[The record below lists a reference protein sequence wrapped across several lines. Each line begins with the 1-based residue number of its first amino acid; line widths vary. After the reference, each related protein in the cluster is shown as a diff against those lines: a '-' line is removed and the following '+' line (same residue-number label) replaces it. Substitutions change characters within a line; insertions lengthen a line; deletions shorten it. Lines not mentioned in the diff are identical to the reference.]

1 MCGHC
6 QRLGSSCSLSKP
18 SPTDRT
24 PALDEG
30 HTLNIDDLRLLHHW
44 HNASREENFAPFV
57 DHAHVDSD
65 REYDDLITKS
75 FRHPYLLHC
84 LLSLSALHMLHGSG
98 VTDGHLYQLA
108 AAHNFSGTKLVRPQ
122 VARGDPEHRDA
133 VFNFAAFASLFAM
146 AEPPLRPG
154 DAAITTPADA
164 IGALLDA
171 FKMGKGVRAVMDP
184 FLEELKAS
192 GAWKPELWRIDE
204 DDISANVEAEYPQL
218 ASLKALIL
226 EHCEDSARQP
236 CTDAVQSLFINI
248 GVFARNHKNHSSLRL
263 VMTWPTDLDPV
274 CLTMFETHDRIG
286 LVILAHY
293 AALMS
298 MRINYWF
305 FSRWPKLLLDAAT
318 SLLSKEWQGYLVW
331 PRRVISEN
339 MDGSLSTSS
348 SETLSPNSARA
359 DELQRLGDHAA

>member
-18 SPTDRT
+18 SPPDRA
-24 PALDEG
+24 PALDED

-98 VTDGHLYQLA
+98 ATDGHLYQLA

-122 VARGDPEHRDA
+122 VARRDPEHRDA

-146 AEPPLRPG
+146 AEPPLRAG
-154 DAAITTPADA
+154 DAAIATPADVVA
-164 IGALLDA
+164 SLLDA
-171 FKMGKGVRAVMDP
+171 FKMGKGVRAVMNP
-184 FLEELKAS
+184 FVDELKAS
-192 GAWKPELWRIDE
+192 GAWKPELWRIDQG
-204 DDISANVEAEYPQL
+204 DISAAVETEYSQL
-218 ASLKALIL
+218 TTLKALIA
-226 EHCEDSARQP
+226 EHCEESARRP
-236 CTDAVQSLFINI
+236 CLEAVQALFVNM
-248 GVFARNHKNHSSLRL
+248 GVFARNHRNHSSLRL
-263 VMTWPTDLDPV
+263 VMTWPIDLDPI
-274 CLTMFETHDRIG
+274 CHTMFETHDPLG

-298 MRINYWF
+298 MRSNYWF
-305 FSRWPKLLLDAAT
+305 FSRWPKLLLNAAM
-318 SLLSKEWQGYLVW
+318 SLLSKEWQVHLEW
-331 PRRVISEN
+331 PRRIISEN
-339 MDGSLSTSS
+339 MDGTPSASS
-348 SETLSPNSARA
+348 SDTLSPDSTKP
-359 DELQRLGDHAA
+359 DELQHSRERAK